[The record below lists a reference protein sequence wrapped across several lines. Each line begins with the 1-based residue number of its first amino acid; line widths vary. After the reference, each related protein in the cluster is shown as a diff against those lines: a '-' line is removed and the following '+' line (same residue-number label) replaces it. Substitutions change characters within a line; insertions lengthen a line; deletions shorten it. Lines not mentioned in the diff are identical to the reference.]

1 MRDWFYTKAKF
12 FKQAAFF
19 VSGAAVAAST
29 ATTIVDSTTSWISNL
44 IAIVGCSVYSSF
56 DNIETAHSITVREEK
71 IQQRVK
77 KLAMEDYQEGEPT
90 VLLEEILENISSLDM
105 KVDDVMA
112 AIKKTAEEFKK
123 SLAQKY
129 ARTNWIAQMITSI
142 VTGAINISAN
152 LEENPEDR
160 ENLLTP
166 KNILNITLVPLCILI
181 WQCWWPYRTAKNL
194 QEMAE
199 KTENLERALSQAS
212 KSLAFRT
219 KVCRL
224 FWERKERITVELR
237 ECEQEITGI
246 RDQITQDRLE
256 RRSVIS
262 RIEQGAASE
271 LTLETGL
278 NTRIE
283 TNEQK
288 LKLLEER
295 RSILNEEFKH
305 FNEKEVDFVRLQTD
319 LADELRGVL
328 DDDAEIH
335 RLRGL

>member
-1 MRDWFYTKAKF
+1 MAT
-12 FKQAAFF
+12 
-19 VSGAAVAAST
+19 ST
-29 ATTIVDSTTSWISNL
+29 ATTIADSTASWIANL

-56 DNIETAHSITVREEK
+56 DNIETAHAITAQQEK
-71 IQQRVK
+71 IQQLLK
-77 KLAMEDYQEGEPT
+77 QLLLEDYPEGDHS
-90 VLLEEILENISSLDM
+90 LSLWKILEDISSLE
-105 KVDDVMA
+105 
-112 AIKKTAEEFKK
+112 IKAEEVTDVINQTVREPEK

-129 ARTNWIAQMITSI
+129 ARMNWIAQVMTSI